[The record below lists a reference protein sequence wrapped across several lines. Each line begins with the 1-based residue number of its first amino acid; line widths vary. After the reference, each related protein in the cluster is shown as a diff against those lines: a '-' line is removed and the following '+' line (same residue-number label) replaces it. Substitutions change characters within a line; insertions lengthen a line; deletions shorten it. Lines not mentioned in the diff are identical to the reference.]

1 MKKKSNLNNFRKQ
14 GMQLLFKPCTYSL
27 CTIQNAEL
35 LSFFS
40 IKKNKQRETE
50 QILKKDIVIA
60 FAAMCDGCKPA
71 ILAGT
76 GRELKFNYE
85 TDIVISPNL
94 LILYNKSIYLWKNEL
109 S

>member
-1 MKKKSNLNNFRKQ
+1 
-14 GMQLLFKPCTYSL
+14 MQLLFKPCTYSL